1 MQGKRTINSIRL
13 KNILSFGNEEQEIEL
28 QPLNVL
34 IGPNASGK
42 SNFVEVFRFLQA
54 LPADPNRVI
63 REGGG
68 VSEWLWKGGEPI
80 PVAAITLGTDQVAY
94 KLEFS
99 RTGYRWQITGEYLSY
114 PPNNSAFRKLG
125 QHPSDVSS
133 LAELKVNSRM
143 TLTYDPATGSM
154 TKWDGADEASS
165 LAKTLSLIG
174 IYKEWSNSRFS
185 PLRQPQRPDLPA
197 RPLLEDLSNFG
208 LVFNNLPHRVKLEI
222 TEQLKQVY
230 EGVEEVI
237 TQIDGGTVQTLIQE
251 KGLSSPTPLAR
262 VSDGTLRF
270 LFLLTLL
277 NQPESPPLI
286 CIEEP
291 ESGLHPDVI
300 HKVAELLVEASER
313 TQIIVT
319 THSEQLVSALSDVP
333 EAVVICER
341 DQDGT
346 QLQRLDAES
355 LKEWLEDYSLGD
367 LWRKGELG
375 GTRW

>member
-1 MQGKRTINSIRL
+1 MEGKRTIHSIGLR
-13 KNILSFGNEEQEIEL
+13 NILSFGKKGQKVEL

-42 SNFVEVFRFLQA
+42 SNLIEIFRLLRA
-54 LPADPNRVI
+54 LPSNPAQVI

-68 VSEWLWKGGEPI
+68 VMEWLWKGADPTPI
-80 PVAAITLGTDQVAY
+80 AGIDLYVGQVTY
-94 KLEFS
+94 HLEFS
-99 RTGYRWQITGEYLSY
+99 RTGYRWEITDEQVGISPHFVNRGSGNLPETLQ
-114 PPNNSAFRKLG
+114 NLLET
-125 QHPSDVSS
+125 S
-133 LAELKVNSRM
+133 LLAVPKG
-143 TLTYDPATGSM
+143 DPAT
-154 TKWDGADEASS
+154 S
-165 LAKTLSLIG
+165 LAKLLSAIG
-174 IYKEWSNSRFS
+174 IYKEWNYGRFS
-185 PLRQPQRPDLPA
+185 PLRLPQRPDLPS

-208 LVFNNLPHRVKLEI
+208 LVFNNLPYRIKLEI

-300 HKVAELLVEASER
+300 HKVAELLVEASQR

-319 THSEQLVSALSDVP
+319 THSEPLVSALSDAP
-333 EAVVICER
+333 EAVIVCER

-346 QLQRLDAES
+346 KLQRLEAES
-355 LKEWLEDYSLGD
+355 LKEWLETYSLGD
-367 LWRKGELG
+367 LWLKGELG